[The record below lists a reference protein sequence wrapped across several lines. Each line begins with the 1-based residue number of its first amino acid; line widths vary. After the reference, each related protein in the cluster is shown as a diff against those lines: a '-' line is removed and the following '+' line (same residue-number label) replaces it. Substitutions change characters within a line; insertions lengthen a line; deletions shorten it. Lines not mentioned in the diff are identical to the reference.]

1 MYHQITILGHLG
13 KEPSL
18 RMLPDGTQVCSF
30 SVATNRK
37 WKDAN
42 GETHEDTTWFNVT
55 AWGKQAENANQY
67 LQKGASVMVQ
77 GTLKADNDGRPRLW
91 QRQDGTVAS
100 SFEVTADIIRFI
112 HTPL

>member
-18 RMLPDGTQVCSF
+18 RLLPNGTQVCKF

-37 WKDAN
+37 WKDEN
-42 GETHEDTTWFNVT
+42 GEVHENTTWFNVT
-55 AWGKQAENANQY
+55 AWDKQAENANQY

-77 GTLKADNDGRPRLW
+77 GILKADNDGRPRLW
-91 QRQDGTVAS
+91 QRQDGTVTS
-100 SFEVTADIIRFI
+100 SFEVSADTIRFI